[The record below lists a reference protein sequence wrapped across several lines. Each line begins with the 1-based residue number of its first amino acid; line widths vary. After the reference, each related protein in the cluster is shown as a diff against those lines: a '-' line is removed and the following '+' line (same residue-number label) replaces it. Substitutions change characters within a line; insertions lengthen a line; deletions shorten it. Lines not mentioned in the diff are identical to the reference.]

1 MKMGYVIYRE
11 IFFSSAH
18 NLRDYNGKCEN
29 IHGHNWRV
37 RLYLTRNELDATG
50 FVMDFKE
57 LDKILKIIT
66 DKIDHTNLNCVK
78 PFDKINPT
86 AENIARFIFD
96 NAVKE
101 LAEISKDVKV
111 VKVMVWESDKSC
123 AIFEV

>member
-1 MKMGYVIYRE
+1 MKYYIYRE

-29 IHGHNWRV
+29 VHGHNWRV
-37 RLYLTRNELDATG
+37 RLYLSCYELDSTG

-66 DKIDHTNLNCVK
+66 DKIDHTNLNNVE

-86 AENIARFIFD
+86 AENIARFIYD
-96 NAVKE
+96 EAVKE
-101 LAEISKDVKV
+101 IALISEGVGV
-111 VKVMVWESDKSC
+111 ERAMVWESDRSC
-123 AIFEV
+123 AYYGD